1 MEIHNINKP
10 TILVDMDDTLV
21 NLLQA
26 WVSALNQIHGLNVD
40 PNDIDDWDI
49 TQFFP
54 SLTRYQV
61 FEPLFADEFWDTVK
75 PKEDAVQYLK
85 QLKDDG
91 YKIYIC
97 TNTHYKTLKAK
108 MEKVLFKYFDY
119 LSWKDL
125 IIVADKQ
132 LLDADFLVDDGV
144 HNLIGGKYKGILMD
158 APHNRKFNE
167 REHGIIR
174 VKTWREIYALIKSMA
189 E

>member
-1 MEIHNINKP
+1 MGISNINKP
-10 TILVDMDDTLV
+10 TILVDMDDTLID
-21 NLLQA
+21 LLQA
-26 WVSALNQIHGLNVD
+26 WVTALNEKHGLNVN
-40 PNDIDDWDI
+40 PEDIDDWNI
-49 TQFFP
+49 SRFFP

-75 PKEDAVQYLK
+75 PKEDAVRYLK

-97 TNTHYKTLKAK
+97 TNTHYKTLKVK
-108 MEKVLFKYFDY
+108 MDKVLFKYFDY
-119 LSWKDL
+119 LSWEEL

-132 LLDADFLVDDGV
+132 VVCADFLVDDGV

-158 APHNRKFNE
+158 APHNRKFKE
-167 REHGIIR
+167 SEHGIIR
-174 VKTWREIYALIKSMA
+174 VKTWREVYALIKSMT